1 MMIKKFLPRT
11 LLGRLL
17 LIIITPLVLLQIVSA
32 VVFYDRYWTISTRR
46 LTDALAG
53 EIATVLGLLS
63 DAGGE
68 ARQQWVAELAAARM
82 TLNLELRPGENL
94 TGRPFTPSGDLE
106 RILARSMAQSVGRP
120 FIIDTRTIER
130 SIILEVETVDG
141 VVRFTTDRERV
152 VTSTIHILVM
162 WMVVTFIIVAAIAII
177 FMRNQVSPIR
187 RLAIAADHL
196 GKGRDTPD
204 FKPAGAREVR
214 QAAAAFLAMRDRI
227 QRQIR
232 QRTEM
237 LAGVS
242 HDLRTPVTRMKLQL
256 AMLGDGP
263 EIHELK
269 SDVDEMER
277 MIEGYL
283 DFARTEGAETPQPAE
298 VGTLLQAVAHGARRN
313 GATIELDAERGIV
326 VPLRRNAFQ
335 RCLNNLVANAARH
348 GTRVDIHAARVAN
361 AVEITVDDDGP
372 GIPPADREDVF
383 KPFFRLDPSRNP
395 DTGGTGL
402 GLTIARD
409 IIRGH
414 GGELTLDDAPGGGLR
429 ARIRLPL

>member
-141 VVRFTTDRERV
+141 VVRFTTHRERV
-152 VTSTIHILVM
+152 VTSTIHILVL
-162 WMVVTFIIVAAIAII
+162 WMVATFIIVAAIAII

-187 RLAIAADHL
+187 RLAIAADRF

-283 DFARTEGAETPQPAE
+283 DFARTEGAEAPQPAE